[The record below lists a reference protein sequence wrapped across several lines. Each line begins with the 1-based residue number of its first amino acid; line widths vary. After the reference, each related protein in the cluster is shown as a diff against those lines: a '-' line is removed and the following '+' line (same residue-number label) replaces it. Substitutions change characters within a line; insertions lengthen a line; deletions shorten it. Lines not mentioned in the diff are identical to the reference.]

1 MADPKVINYAGEQKI
16 YNKEKV
22 DELLDTKQDTLV
34 PDIVVQDS
42 VNVVTNS
49 AVKAYVDAETQRA
62 ETAEGDLN
70 DLNTT
75 DKSNLVAAINE
86 VKDSAYTVDEHVT
99 AGSTNPV
106 QNTGVKE
113 YVDAQDEATLQSAKD
128 YTDDKIGELEPGDG
142 STVVELTGHL
152 GDLNNAAE
160 SLVTAINNIDG
171 RVEQNSLGIGAL
183 ETSLN
188 QESTAR
194 IAGDQALDT
203 KITQVEQAKQD
214 KLTFDDT
221 PTHSSNNPVTST
233 GIKDYV
239 DEITGQL
246 GDLNNAAES
255 LVTAINQLDDRVGQN
270 ATSIN
275 DLNNNLAAELQARID
290 GDQALD
296 TKITQ
301 VEQTKQNKL
310 TFDDTPTH
318 SSNNPVTSTGIKDY
332 VDEITGQLNDLNT
345 PAESLVTAIN
355 QLEGKFKD
363 PDDAMSD
370 TSENAVQ
377 NKVIKEYIDD
387 KDTTPAEG
395 SQKAVTSDGIYKAI
409 KRSYVKVGDIMD
421 WPQFKTETRT
431 MVSDSPFEFT
441 FNGLMHN
448 VTVEP
453 KDVEFEIADN
463 VPEGW
468 KAMDGTA
475 VIDAADNQ
483 ELADFFGGRNTTTD
497 GKIWIPYLPRKIIK
511 VAY

>member
-34 PDIVVQDS
+34 PDVVVQDS

-49 AVKAYVDAETQRA
+49 AIKAYVDAETQRA
-62 ETAEGDLN
+62 ESAEGKLA

-106 QNTGVKE
+106 ESNGIKE
-113 YVDAQDEATLQSAKD
+113 YVDTQDEVTLKSAKD
-128 YTDDKIGELEPGDG
+128 YTDAIVGELEPGDG
-142 STVVELTGHL
+142 STVAELTGHL

-188 QESTAR
+188 QESAAR

-203 KITQVEQAKQD
+203 KITQVEQAKQN

-246 GDLNNAAES
+246 GDLN
-255 LVTAINQLDDRVGQN
+255 
-270 ATSIN
+270 
-275 DLNNNLAAELQARID
+275 
-290 GDQALD
+290 
-296 TKITQ
+296 
-301 VEQTKQNKL
+301 
-310 TFDDTPTH
+310 
-318 SSNNPVTSTGIKDY
+318 
-332 VDEITGQLNDLNT
+332 T

-355 QLEGKFKD
+355 QLDGKFKD

-377 NKVIKEYIDD
+377 NKVIKAYVDD
-387 KDTTPAEG
+387 RDTTPTEG
-395 SQKAVTSDGIYKAI
+395 SQKTVTSDGIYKAI
-409 KRSYVKVGDIMD
+409 KKSYVKIGDIMD

-431 MVSDSPFEFT
+431 MISDNPFEFT
-441 FNGLMHN
+441 FNGLVHN
-448 VTVEP
+448 VAVEP
-453 KDVEFEIADN
+453 KDIEFEIADN

-468 KAMDGTA
+468 RAMDGS
-475 VIDAADNQ
+475 VELDATTNK

>member
-22 DELLDTKQDTLV
+22 DELLDLKQDTLV
-34 PDIVVQDS
+34 PDITVQDS

-62 ETAEGDLN
+62 ESAEGDLN
-70 DLNTT
+70 DLKTT

-128 YTDDKIGELEPGDG
+128 YTDDKIGKLEPGDG

-152 GDLNNAAE
+152 GNLNNAAA

-188 QESTAR
+188 QESAAR

-221 PTHSSNNPVTST
+221 PTHGSDNPVTST

-246 GDLNNAAES
+246 D
-255 LVTAINQLDDRVGQN
+255 
-270 ATSIN
+270 
-275 DLNNNLAAELQARID
+275 
-290 GDQALD
+290 
-296 TKITQ
+296 
-301 VEQTKQNKL
+301 
-310 TFDDTPTH
+310 
-318 SSNNPVTSTGIKDY
+318 
-332 VDEITGQLNDLNT
+332 DLNT

-355 QLEGKFKD
+355 QLDGKFKD
-363 PDDAMSD
+363 PDAAMSD

-387 KDTTPAEG
+387 RDTTPTEG

-409 KRSYVKVGDIMD
+409 KKSYVKIGDIMD
-421 WPQFKTETRT
+421 WPQFKNETRT
-431 MVSDSPFEFT
+431 MISDNPFEFT
-441 FNGLMHN
+441 FNGLVHR
-448 VTVEP
+448 VAVEP
-453 KDVEFEIADN
+453 KDVELEIADN

-468 KAMDGTA
+468 RAMDGS
-475 VIDAADNQ
+475 VELDAATNQ
-483 ELADFFGGRNTTTD
+483 ELAGFFGGRNTTTD

>member
-1 MADPKVINYAGEQKI
+1 MADPRIINYAGDQKI

-34 PDIVVQDS
+34 PDIAVQDS
-42 VNVVTNS
+42 SNVVTNT

-62 ETAEGDLN
+62 EAKEGDLA
-70 DLNTT
+70 DLKTT

-106 QNTGVKE
+106 ESAGIKD
-113 YVDAQDEATLQSAKD
+113 YVDTHDFSILAAAKD
-128 YTDDKIGELEPGDG
+128 YTNDKIGELDTVDG
-142 STVVELTGHL
+142 ATVVELTGHL
-152 GDLNNAAE
+152 SDLNSAAE

-171 RVEQNSLGIGAL
+171 RVERNTVSITNLNSD
-183 ETSLN
+183 LN
-188 QESTAR
+188 DGLAAERQAR
-194 IAGDQALDT
+194 SASDQVLDT

-246 GDLNNAAES
+246 GDLN
-255 LVTAINQLDDRVGQN
+255 
-270 ATSIN
+270 
-275 DLNNNLAAELQARID
+275 
-290 GDQALD
+290 
-296 TKITQ
+296 
-301 VEQTKQNKL
+301 
-310 TFDDTPTH
+310 
-318 SSNNPVTSTGIKDY
+318 
-332 VDEITGQLNDLNT
+332 T

-355 QLEGKFKD
+355 QLGEKYKD
-363 PDDAMSD
+363 PDTIMSS

-387 KDTTPAEG
+387 KDTTPTEN
-395 SQKAVTSDGIYKAI
+395 SKKAVASDGVYKAI
-409 KRSYVKVGDIMD
+409 RKAGVKIGDIMD
-421 WPQFKTETRT
+421 WPQFHIEKRV
-431 MVSDSPFEFT
+431 MVSDSQFDFT
-441 FNGLMHN
+441 FNGLLHR
-448 VTVEP
+448 VVVEP
-453 KDVEFEIADN
+453 KEVELEIADN

-468 KAMDGTA
+468 KAMDGL
-475 VIDAADNQ
+475 VELDADTNQ
-483 ELADFFGGRNTTTD
+483 ELANFFGGRNTTED

>member
-1 MADPKVINYAGEQKI
+1 MADPRIINYAGEQKI

-22 DELLDTKQDTLV
+22 DELLDTKITSTIGTVSDGL
-34 PDIVVQDS
+34 
-42 VNVVTNS
+42 
-49 AVKAYVDAETQRA
+49 DAEITRA
-62 ETAEGDLN
+62 KAAEGELTDLK
-70 DLNTT
+70 TA
-75 DKSNLVAAINE
+75 DKSSLVAAINE

-113 YVDAQDEATLQSAKD
+113 YVDAQDESTLKSAKN
-128 YTDDKIGELEPGDG
+128 YTDDIVGELEPGDG
-142 STVVELTGHL
+142 STVVGLTGHL
-152 GDLNNAAE
+152 SDLNNAAE

-188 QESTAR
+188 QESAAR

-246 GDLNNAAES
+246 GDLNIPAES
-255 LVTAINQLDDRVGQN
+255 LVTAINQLD
-270 ATSIN
+270 
-275 DLNNNLAAELQARID
+275 
-290 GDQALD
+290 
-296 TKITQ
+296 
-301 VEQTKQNKL
+301 
-310 TFDDTPTH
+310 
-318 SSNNPVTSTGIKDY
+318 
-332 VDEITGQLNDLNT
+332 
-345 PAESLVTAIN
+345 
-355 QLEGKFKD
+355 GKFKD

-387 KDTTPAEG
+387 RDATPTEN
-395 SQKAVTSDGIYKAI
+395 SQKAVTSDGVYKAI
-409 KRSYVKVGDIMD
+409 KKSYVKIGDIMD

-431 MVSDSPFEFT
+431 MISDNPFEFT
-441 FNGLMHN
+441 FNGLVHN
-448 VTVEP
+448 VAVEP

-468 KAMDGTA
+468 KAMDGS
-475 VIDAADNQ
+475 VELDAATNK
-483 ELADFFGGRNTTTD
+483 ELADFFGGRNTTED

>member
-22 DELLDTKQDTLV
+22 DELLDLKQDTLV
-34 PDIVVQDS
+34 PDIAVQDS
-42 VNVVTNS
+42 VNVVTNA
-49 AVKAYVDAETQRA
+49 AVKAYVDTETQRA
-62 ETAEGDLN
+62 KSAEGDLA
-70 DLNTT
+70 DLKTT

-113 YVDAQDEATLQSAKD
+113 YVDAQDGATLQSAKD
-128 YTDDKIGELEPGDG
+128 YTDNKIGELEPGDG
-142 STVVELTGHL
+142 TAVVELTGHL
-152 GDLNNAAE
+152 GDLKNAAE

-171 RVEQNSLGIGAL
+171 RVEQNLLGTEAL

-188 QESTAR
+188 QESAAR

-246 GDLNNAAES
+246 GDLN
-255 LVTAINQLDDRVGQN
+255 
-270 ATSIN
+270 
-275 DLNNNLAAELQARID
+275 
-290 GDQALD
+290 
-296 TKITQ
+296 
-301 VEQTKQNKL
+301 
-310 TFDDTPTH
+310 
-318 SSNNPVTSTGIKDY
+318 
-332 VDEITGQLNDLNT
+332 T

-355 QLEGKFKD
+355 QLEGKYKE
-363 PDDAMSD
+363 PDAAMSD

-377 NKVIKEYIDD
+377 NKVIKDYIDD
-387 KDTTPAEG
+387 RDTTPTEG
-395 SQKAVTSDGIYKAI
+395 SQKAVTSDGVYKAI
-409 KRSYVKVGDIMD
+409 KKSYVKIGDIMD

-431 MVSDSPFEFT
+431 MISDNPFEFT
-441 FNGLMHN
+441 FNGLVHN
-448 VTVEP
+448 VAVEP
-453 KDVEFEIADN
+453 KDVELEIADN

-468 KAMDGTA
+468 RAMDGS
-475 VIDAADNQ
+475 VELDAATNQ
-483 ELADFFGGRNTTTD
+483 ELANFFGGRNTTTD

>member
-1 MADPKVINYAGEQKI
+1 MADPKVINYAGGQKI

-22 DELLDTKQDTLV
+22 DELLATKQDTLV

-49 AVKAYVDAETQRA
+49 AVKTYVDAETQRA
-62 ETAEGDLN
+62 EATEGKLA

-113 YVDAQDEATLQSAKD
+113 YVDAQDEATLQSAKG

-152 GDLNNAAE
+152 GDLKNTAE
-160 SLVTAINNIDG
+160 SLVTAINNING
-171 RVEQNSLGIGAL
+171 RVEQNLLGIEAL

-188 QESTAR
+188 QESAAR

-246 GDLNNAAES
+246 GDLN
-255 LVTAINQLDDRVGQN
+255 
-270 ATSIN
+270 
-275 DLNNNLAAELQARID
+275 
-290 GDQALD
+290 
-296 TKITQ
+296 
-301 VEQTKQNKL
+301 
-310 TFDDTPTH
+310 
-318 SSNNPVTSTGIKDY
+318 
-332 VDEITGQLNDLNT
+332 T

-355 QLEGKFKD
+355 QLEGKYKE
-363 PDDAMSD
+363 PDTAMSD

-377 NKVIKEYIDD
+377 NKVIKAYVDD
-387 KDTTPAEG
+387 KDTTPTEG
-395 SQKAVTSDGIYKAI
+395 SEKDVTSDGIYKAI
-409 KRSYVKVGDIMD
+409 RKAGVKIGDIMD

-431 MVSDSPFEFT
+431 MISDNLFEFT
-441 FNGLMHN
+441 FNGLVHN
-448 VTVEP
+448 VAVEP
-453 KDVEFEIADN
+453 KDVELEIADN

-468 KAMDGTA
+468 RAMDGS
-475 VIDAADNQ
+475 VELDAATNQ
-483 ELADFFGGRNTTTD
+483 ELANFFGGRNTTED
-497 GKIWIPYLPRKIIK
+497 GKIWIPYLPHKIIK

>member
-22 DELLDTKQDTLV
+22 DELLNLKQDTLV
-34 PDIVVQDS
+34 PDITVQDS

-62 ETAEGDLN
+62 KTTEGDLN
-70 DLNTT
+70 DLDTT
-75 DKSNLVAAINE
+75 DKSSLVAAINE
-86 VKDSAYTVDEHVT
+86 VKNSAYIVDEHVT

-113 YVDAQDEATLQSAKD
+113 YVDAQDEATLQAAKG

-142 STVVELTGHL
+142 ATVVELTGHL
-152 GDLNNAAE
+152 GGLKNAAE

-171 RVEQNSLGIGAL
+171 HVEQNSLGIGAL

-188 QESTAR
+188 KESAAR

-221 PTHSSNNPVTST
+221 PTHSSINPVTST

-246 GDLNNAAES
+246 GDLN
-255 LVTAINQLDDRVGQN
+255 
-270 ATSIN
+270 
-275 DLNNNLAAELQARID
+275 
-290 GDQALD
+290 
-296 TKITQ
+296 
-301 VEQTKQNKL
+301 
-310 TFDDTPTH
+310 
-318 SSNNPVTSTGIKDY
+318 
-332 VDEITGQLNDLNT
+332 T

-355 QLEGKFKD
+355 QLDGKFKD

-370 TSENAVQ
+370 ISENAVQ

-387 KDTTPAEG
+387 RDTTPTEG

-409 KRSYVKVGDIMD
+409 KKSYVKIGDIMD

-431 MVSDSPFEFT
+431 MSSDNPFEFT
-441 FNGLMHN
+441 FNGLVHN
-448 VTVEP
+448 VAVEP
-453 KDVEFEIADN
+453 KYVELEIAYN

-468 KAMDGTA
+468 RAMDGS
-475 VIDAADNQ
+475 VELDAATNQ
-483 ELADFFGGRNTTTD
+483 ELANFFGGRNTTTD

>member
-1 MADPKVINYAGEQKI
+1 MADPKVINYAGGQRI
-16 YNKEKV
+16 YNAEKV
-22 DELLDTKQDTLV
+22 DQEIDTNIAATVGPL
-34 PDIVVQDS
+34 S
-42 VNVVTNS
+42 GRL
-49 AVKAYVDAETQRA
+49 DAEITRA
-62 ETAEGDLN
+62 KSTEGNLN
-70 DLNTT
+70 DLVTA

-86 VKDSAYTVDEHVT
+86 VKNSAYTVDEHVT

-113 YVDAQDEATLQSAKD
+113 YVDAQDEATLQSAKG
-128 YTDDKIGELEPGDG
+128 YTDDKIGELKPDDG

-152 GDLNNAAE
+152 GDLNSAAE

-171 RVEQNSLGIGAL
+171 RVEHNLLGIGAL

-188 QESTAR
+188 QESATR

-221 PTHSSNNPVTST
+221 PTHDSSNPVTST

-246 GDLNNAAES
+246 GDLN
-255 LVTAINQLDDRVGQN
+255 
-270 ATSIN
+270 
-275 DLNNNLAAELQARID
+275 
-290 GDQALD
+290 
-296 TKITQ
+296 
-301 VEQTKQNKL
+301 
-310 TFDDTPTH
+310 
-318 SSNNPVTSTGIKDY
+318 
-332 VDEITGQLNDLNT
+332 T

-355 QLEGKFKD
+355 QLEGKYKE
-363 PDDAMSD
+363 PDTAMSD

-377 NKVIKEYIDD
+377 NKVIKAYIDD

-395 SQKAVTSDGIYKAI
+395 SQKAVTSDGIYRAIRKAG
-409 KRSYVKVGDIMD
+409 VKIGDIMD

-431 MVSDSPFEFT
+431 MISDNSFEFT
-441 FNGLMHN
+441 FNGLVHN

-453 KDVEFEIADN
+453 KDVELEIANN

-468 KAMDGTA
+468 RAMDGS
-475 VIDAADNQ
+475 VELDAATNQ

>member
-22 DELLDTKQDTLV
+22 DELLDLKQDTLV
-34 PDIVVQDS
+34 PDITVQDS

-49 AVKAYVDAETQRA
+49 AVKAYVDTETQRA
-62 ETAEGDLN
+62 KSAEGDLA
-70 DLNTT
+70 DLKTT

-113 YVDAQDEATLQSAKD
+113 YVDVQDEATLQSAKG

-152 GDLNNAAE
+152 GNLKNTAE
-160 SLVTAINNIDG
+160 SLVTAINNIDS
-171 RVEQNSLGIGAL
+171 RVEQNLLGIEAL

-188 QESTAR
+188 QESAAR

-246 GDLNNAAES
+246 GDLN
-255 LVTAINQLDDRVGQN
+255 
-270 ATSIN
+270 
-275 DLNNNLAAELQARID
+275 
-290 GDQALD
+290 
-296 TKITQ
+296 
-301 VEQTKQNKL
+301 
-310 TFDDTPTH
+310 
-318 SSNNPVTSTGIKDY
+318 
-332 VDEITGQLNDLNT
+332 T

-355 QLEGKFKD
+355 QLEGKYKE
-363 PDDAMSD
+363 PDTAMSD

-377 NKVIKEYIDD
+377 NKVIKAYVDD
-387 KDTTPAEG
+387 KDTTPTEN
-395 SQKAVTSDGIYKAI
+395 SEKAVTSDGIYKAI
-409 KRSYVKVGDIMD
+409 RKSGVKIGEIMD

-431 MVSDSPFEFT
+431 MISDNPFEFT
-441 FNGLMHN
+441 FNGLVHN
-448 VTVEP
+448 VAVEP
-453 KDVEFEIADN
+453 KDVELEIADN

-468 KAMDGTA
+468 RAMDGS
-475 VIDAADNQ
+475 VELDAATNQ
-483 ELADFFGGRNTTTD
+483 ELANFFGGRNTTTD

>member
-34 PDIVVQDS
+34 PDITVQDS
-42 VNVVTNS
+42 VNVVTNA

-62 ETAEGDLN
+62 ESAEGVLN
-70 DLNTT
+70 DLATT

-113 YVDAQDEATLQSAKD
+113 YVDTQDEATLQSAKG
-128 YTDDKIGELEPGDG
+128 YTDDKIGELKPGDG

-171 RVEQNSLGIGAL
+171 RVEQNLLGIETL

-188 QESTAR
+188 QESAAR
-194 IAGDQALDT
+194 IAGDQTLDT

-246 GDLNNAAES
+246 GDLN
-255 LVTAINQLDDRVGQN
+255 
-270 ATSIN
+270 
-275 DLNNNLAAELQARID
+275 
-290 GDQALD
+290 
-296 TKITQ
+296 
-301 VEQTKQNKL
+301 
-310 TFDDTPTH
+310 
-318 SSNNPVTSTGIKDY
+318 
-332 VDEITGQLNDLNT
+332 T

-355 QLEGKFKD
+355 QLNGKFKE
-363 PDDAMSD
+363 PDTSMSD
-370 TSENAVQ
+370 ISENAVQ

-387 KDTTPAEG
+387 RDTTPTEG
-395 SQKAVTSDGIYKAI
+395 SQKAVISDGIYKAI
-409 KRSYVKVGDIMD
+409 KKSCVKIGDIMD

-431 MVSDSPFEFT
+431 MISDNPFEFT
-441 FNGLMHN
+441 FNGLVHS
-448 VTVEP
+448 TAVEP
-453 KDVEFEIADN
+453 KDVELEIADN

-468 KAMDGTA
+468 RAMDGS
-475 VIDAADNQ
+475 VELDAATNK
-483 ELADFFGGRNTTTD
+483 ELADFFSGRNTTTD

>member
-1 MADPKVINYAGEQKI
+1 MADPKVINYAGGQKI
-16 YNKEKV
+16 YNAEKV
-22 DELLDTKQDTLV
+22 DQEIDTN
-34 PDIVVQDS
+34 IAAVVNPLS
-42 VNVVTNS
+42 GRL
-49 AVKAYVDAETQRA
+49 DAEITRA
-62 ETAEGDLN
+62 KSTEGNLN
-70 DLNTT
+70 DLVTA

-86 VKDSAYTVDEHVT
+86 VKNSAYTVDEHVT

-113 YVDAQDEATLQSAKD
+113 YVDAQDEATLQSAKG
-128 YTDDKIGELEPGDG
+128 YTDDKIGELKPGDG

-152 GDLNNAAE
+152 GDLNSAAE

-171 RVEQNSLGIGAL
+171 RVEHNLLGIGAL

-194 IAGDQALDT
+194 ITGDQALDT

-221 PTHSSNNPVTST
+221 PTHDSSNPVTST

-246 GDLNNAAES
+246 GDLN
-255 LVTAINQLDDRVGQN
+255 
-270 ATSIN
+270 
-275 DLNNNLAAELQARID
+275 
-290 GDQALD
+290 
-296 TKITQ
+296 
-301 VEQTKQNKL
+301 
-310 TFDDTPTH
+310 
-318 SSNNPVTSTGIKDY
+318 
-332 VDEITGQLNDLNT
+332 T

-355 QLEGKFKD
+355 QLEGKYKE
-363 PDDAMSD
+363 PDAAMSD

-377 NKVIKEYIDD
+377 NKVIKAYVDD
-387 KDTTPAEG
+387 KDTTPTEG

-409 KRSYVKVGDIMD
+409 RKAGVKIGEIID

-431 MVSDSPFEFT
+431 MTSDNPFEFT
-441 FNGLMHN
+441 FNGLAHN
-448 VTVEP
+448 VAVEP
-453 KDVEFEIADN
+453 KDVELEIADN

-468 KAMDGTA
+468 KAMDGSLEL
-475 VIDAADNQ
+475 DADTNQ
-483 ELADFFGGRNTTTD
+483 ALANFFGGHNTTID